1 MASLDAGKHV
11 YQEKTMAFTVEHAKK
26 MRAAW
31 QRAGKRTVQIGHQGV
46 SSGQI
51 PDAASFL
58 KPELMGKIT
67 AIHAHM
73 YRNTPH
79 GKPQWA
85 RPVYPDMTAENIVWK
100 SFLGEAPA
108 RDFDANRYIN
118 WRYFWDYSG
127 GNVYENMCH
136 QLAFWYKALGLKIP
150 KAVTMTGGIYL
161 WKDGREVPDT
171 MNVSMEHAEEILFS
185 WDSGF
190 GNDQL
195 KVTEDVLGDNGT
207 ISRGQQIRYTPQK
220 VNRPD
225 GNEMMGATRSAAAR
239 PHAEFPR
246 LHPLGPGA
254 ELPVRAGVPRFH
266 RLPHGGGKLPA
277 TAHRALGCR
286 QGRDRLRRR
295 ERNLKAEIGI
305 IGGSGL
311 YSMPG
316 FETQEEAAIET
327 PFGWPSDNYVVGTLA
342 GRQVAFL
349 ARHGRGHRISPSE
362 LNFRANIYGMKSL
375 GVERI
380 ISLSAVGSLKEEH
393 RPLDFVIPDQFFD
406 RTRGRV
412 STFFGE
418 GLVAHISFADPVCP
432 ELSEVVAAAGR
443 AAGVNIKKG
452 GTYLCME
459 GPAFSTKAESNV
471 YRSWGMDVIGMT
483 NLQEAKLAREA
494 EICYVTVAMVTDYDC
509 WHPDHDAVTVND
521 IIANLMKNAENA
533 CQVVAEAV
541 ASMPAARGCQCGS
554 ALAHAI
560 ITDRKL
566 VPAATRQKLGILID
580 KYFV

>member
-1 MASLDAGKHV
+1 
-11 YQEKTMAFTVEHAKK
+11 
-26 MRAAW
+26 
-31 QRAGKRTVQIGHQGV
+31 
-46 SSGQI
+46 
-51 PDAASFL
+51 
-58 KPELMGKIT
+58 
-67 AIHAHM
+67 
-73 YRNTPH
+73 
-79 GKPQWA
+79 
-85 RPVYPDMTAENIVWK
+85 
-100 SFLGEAPA
+100 
-108 RDFDANRYIN
+108 
-118 WRYFWDYSG
+118 
-127 GNVYENMCH
+127 
-136 QLAFWYKALGLKIP
+136 
-150 KAVTMTGGIYL
+150 
-161 WKDGREVPDT
+161 
-171 MNVSMEHAEEILFS
+171 
-185 WDSGF
+185 
-190 GNDQL
+190 
-195 KVTEDVLGDNGT
+195 
-207 ISRGQQIRYTPQK
+207 
-220 VNRPD
+220 
-225 GNEMMGATRSAAAR
+225 
-239 PHAEFPR
+239 
-246 LHPLGPGA
+246 
-254 ELPVRAGVPRFH
+254 
-266 RLPHGGGKLPA
+266 
-277 TAHRALGCR
+277 
-286 QGRDRLRRR
+286 
-295 ERNLKAEIGI
+295 LKAEIGI

-316 FETQEEAAIET
+316 FETQQEAAIET
-327 PFGWPSDNYVVGTLA
+327 PFGRPSDNYVIGTLA

-393 RPLDFVIPDQFFD
+393 RPLDFVVPDQFFD

-418 GLVAHISFADPVCP
+418 GLAAHISFADPVCP
-432 ELSEVVAAAGR
+432 ELSEVVTAAGR
-443 AAGVNIKKG
+443 AAEVNIKKG

-509 WHPDHDAVTVND
+509 WHPQHDAVTVND

-533 CQVVAEAV
+533 RQVVAEAV

-560 ITDRKL
+560 ITDRQL
-566 VPAATRQKLGILID
+566 VPAATRRKLGILID